1 MYYLTQGL
9 IFGLYAAFL
18 PGPLQAFLLSRI
30 LQNGWKQSLPL
41 AFIPLFSD
49 GPIMLTL
56 FLVLS
61 QLPIWLPTSLRII
74 GGFFIIYLAWDAFRN
89 SKKQNVRH
97 SPVATK
103 AIDRAGFL
111 KGITMNLLNPNVYI
125 FWATIGVPT
134 IISGWSIAPIQG
146 IAYFIGIYG
155 AMIPGIML
163 WITMIGTIGF
173 LKPDIQQI
181 VAILIALLLCIVGI
195 SMIVNGLQTLLPL
208 LIH

>member
-1 MYYLTQGL
+1 LYYLSQGI
-9 IFGLYAAFL
+9 IFGLYAAIL

-30 LQNGWKQSLPL
+30 LQNGWKQTLPL

-61 QLPIWLPTSLRII
+61 QLPAWLPTSLRII
-74 GGFFIIYLAWDAFRN
+74 GGFFIIYLAWDAVRN
-89 SKKQNVRH
+89 SNKQGDNKSTVAPKK
-97 SPVATK
+97 
-103 AIDRAGFL
+103 IDRAGFI

-134 IISGWSIAPIQG
+134 ILAGWKVAPIQG
-146 IAYFIGIYG
+146 VAYFVGIYG

-173 LKPDIQQI
+173 LKPAVQKVIT
-181 VAILIALLLCIVGI
+181 ILIAVLLLIVGI
-195 SMIVNGLQTLLPL
+195 SMIVNGVQSILPQL
-208 LIH
+208 Y

>member
-1 MYYLTQGL
+1 MYYLSQGI
-9 IFGLYAAFL
+9 IFGLYAAIL

-30 LQNGWKQSLPL
+30 LQNGWKQTLPL

-61 QLPIWLPTSLRII
+61 QLPDWLPTSLRII

-89 SKKQNVRH
+89 SNKQEDNISPLTSKK
-97 SPVATK
+97 
-103 AIDRAGFL
+103 IDRAGFI
-111 KGITMNLLNPNVYI
+111 KGITMNILNPNVYI

-134 IISGWSIAPIQG
+134 ILAGWEVAPIQG
-146 IAYFIGIYG
+146 IAYFVGVYG

-173 LKPDIQQI
+173 LKPAVQKVIT
-181 VAILIALLLCIVGI
+181 ILIAVLLLIVGI
-195 SMIVNGLQTLLPL
+195 SMIVNGVQTILPQL
-208 LIH
+208 N

>member
-1 MYYLTQGL
+1 MYYLSQGI
-9 IFGLYAAFL
+9 IFGLYAAIL

-30 LQNGWKQSLPL
+30 LQNGWKQTLPL

-61 QLPIWLPTSLRII
+61 QLPDWLPTSLRII

-89 SKKQNVRH
+89 NNKQEDNISPVPSKK
-97 SPVATK
+97 
-103 AIDRAGFL
+103 IDRAGFI
-111 KGITMNLLNPNVYI
+111 KGITMNILNPNVYI

-134 IISGWSIAPIQG
+134 ILAGWEVAPIQG
-146 IAYFIGIYG
+146 IAYFVGVYG

-173 LKPDIQQI
+173 LKPAVQKVIT
-181 VAILIALLLCIVGI
+181 ILIAVLLLIVGI
-195 SMIVNGLQTLLPL
+195 SMIVNGVQTILPQL
-208 LIH
+208 N